1 MFYSNDDDNDGDGD
15 DDDDDDNKKHFEKLE
30 RHKISV
36 PCHLTHV

>member
-15 DDDDDDNKKHFEKLE
+15 DDDDDNKKHFDKLE